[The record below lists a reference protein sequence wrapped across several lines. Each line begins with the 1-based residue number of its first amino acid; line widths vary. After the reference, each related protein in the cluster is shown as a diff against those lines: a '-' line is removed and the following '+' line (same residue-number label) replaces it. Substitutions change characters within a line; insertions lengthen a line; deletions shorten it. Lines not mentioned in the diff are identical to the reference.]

1 MNIDLRNI
9 SSEFESQVNKI
20 KREFDIN
27 TNSKAV
33 EYSVV
38 NYLDKLEEIKKL
50 KEELSQ
56 TKHSLAHY
64 ERRLDNLK
72 DLFSWIMQE

>member
-9 SSEFESQVNKI
+9 SSEFENEVNKI

-33 EYSVV
+33 ENAVV
-38 NYLDKLEEIKKL
+38 NYLKNLEDIKKL

-56 TKHSLAHY
+56 VKHNLYHY

>member
-9 SSEFESQVNKI
+9 SEEFESQVNKI

-33 EYSVV
+33 EHSVV
-38 NYLDKLEEIKKL
+38 NYLKKLEEIKKM
-50 KEELSQ
+50 KEELNQ
-56 TKHSLAHY
+56 VKHTLSHY
-64 ERRLDNLK
+64 QRRLDNLK
-72 DLFSWIMQE
+72 DLFGWIMQE

>member
-1 MNIDLRNI
+1 M
-9 SSEFESQVNKI
+9 
-20 KREFDIN
+20 
-27 TNSKAV
+27 AV
-33 EYSVV
+33 S
-38 NYLDKLEEIKKL
+38 LDEIKKL

-56 TKHSLAHY
+56 VKHNLSHY